1 MTYGPVLLRAC
12 AFLFLVVLVLPEVG
26 RAQLRPIE
34 PIPWDALNAE
44 GPMLRFGAGY
54 HARARAS
61 LAGTQGG
68 LGEVGVY
75 TGTWT
80 FGRVAVEV
88 GGVVLR
94 LFSDDSV
101 YAPPVADARPP
112 TGERRA
118 DTGEHRLGTIV
129 RLTPR
134 SSPADVVLRFGTRLP
149 TTDNVEGLG
158 RDQTDFF
165 GSFGGR
171 ARWGVLEVAG
181 EAGIAILSTRLNRPE
196 QVDAL
201 LYAARMGWWHD
212 RFRVWLGVVG
222 QHDTRRAAE
231 LRGLEDLA
239 ETRLVGEFG
248 GRRRLRITLVRGW
261 TRESVGLGVVVE
273 GGVRFR

>member
-1 MTYGPVLLRAC
+1 MTSVLAALRAC
-12 AFLFLVVLVLPEVG
+12 ALLFLVVSIRPEVG
-26 RAQLRPIE
+26 SAQLRPIE
-34 PIPWDALNAE
+34 PIPWDALTAD
-44 GPMLRFGAGY
+44 GPMLRLGAGHY
-54 HARARAS
+54 ARARAS
-61 LAGTQGG
+61 LAGTQGA
-68 LGEVGVY
+68 LRELGVY

-80 FGRVAVEV
+80 FGRVVVEV

-101 YAPPVADARPP
+101 YAPPIADARPS
-112 TGERRA
+112 TGENRV

-129 RLTPR
+129 RLTPP
-134 SSPADVVLRFGTRLP
+134 SSPADLVLRFGTRLP
-149 TTDNVEGLG
+149 TTDNVQGLG

-171 ARWGVLEVAG
+171 ARWGVIEVAG
-181 EAGIAILSTRLNRPE
+181 EAGIAILSTRLDRPE

-201 LYAARMGWWHD
+201 LYAARMGWWHH
-212 RFRVWLGVVG
+212 RFSLWVGAVG
-222 QHDTRRAAE
+222 QHDTRRAPE

-239 ETRLVGEFG
+239 EGRLVGEL
-248 GRRRLRITLVRGW
+248 GRERRIRITLVRGW

>member
-1 MTYGPVLLRAC
+1 MGSRVEAEVYRTKTNCLRVCQGGPIAVVYPEGVWYRGCTSSVLERILREHLIEGRPVREYVIAERRLPRPSDLRSRLLRAC

-54 HARARAS
+54 HAHARAS

-75 TGTWT
+75 TGKWT

-88 GGVVLR
+88 GGRGAAPFFRR
-94 LFSDDSV
+94 LGI
-101 YAPPVADARPP
+101 RPSGCGCPSP

-181 EAGIAILSTRLNRPE
+181 EAGDRDPE
-196 QVDAL
+196 HSAQPP
-201 LYAARMGWWHD
+201 
-212 RFRVWLGVVG
+212 
-222 QHDTRRAAE
+222 
-231 LRGLEDLA
+231 
-239 ETRLVGEFG
+239 
-248 GRRRLRITLVRGW
+248 
-261 TRESVGLGVVVE
+261 
-273 GGVRFR
+273 

>member
-1 MTYGPVLLRAC
+1 MTSVPTALRAR
-12 AFLFLVVLVLPEVG
+12 AFLFVVVLILPEVG
-26 RAQLRPIE
+26 SAQLRPIE
-34 PIPWDALNAE
+34 PIPWDALTAD
-44 GPMLRFGAGY
+44 GPMLRLGAGY

-61 LAGTQGG
+61 LAGTQGA
-68 LGEVGVY
+68 LRELGVY

-101 YAPPVADARPP
+101 YAPPIADARPS
-112 TGERRA
+112 TGKRRV

-129 RLTPR
+129 LLTPP
-134 SSPADVVLRFGTRLP
+134 SSTVDLVLRFGTRLP
-149 TTDNVEGLG
+149 TTDNVQGLG

-171 ARWGVLEVAG
+171 ARWGVIEVAG
-181 EAGIAILSTRLNRPE
+181 EAGVAILSNRLSRPE

-201 LYAARMGWWHD
+201 LYAGRMGWGHD
-212 RFRVWLGVVG
+212 RFRLWVGAVG

-239 ETRLVGEFG
+239 EARLVGELG
-248 GRRRLRITLVRGW
+248 DQRRIRITFVRGW